1 MFEKRFLK
9 RLDIQKQDGLYR
21 NPLEIESRDGRYIVA
36 GKRKLLNFSSN
47 DYLGLSTSTEF
58 SNKVA
63 DNFRKYGTSSG
74 SSRLV
79 SGNHSAI
86 RQAEERYAQHF
97 GYEDALFFQS
107 GYQAN
112 IGVISA
118 FFEPGD
124 RLLFDKHIHA
134 SSVKGIQL
142 SKADYR
148 GYNHSS
154 LSHLEKRLQTG
165 KNRPVA
171 VITESLFS
179 MDGDLLNVTD
189 LAGLKEK
196 YGFLSIVDEAHAFG
210 ALGKNGCGIARKAA
224 DVAIGT
230 FGKAFGF
237 FGAFVLLPRSFKEF
251 LLNFSSPV
259 IYSTALPPSHAA
271 SAVDLLELVSR
282 SGEHRERLA
291 TISIFMRKRLLEN
304 GFRVKGD
311 AHILGVEIG
320 DENTA
325 VMLAEKLYQKDIFV
339 FPARYPTVPRG
350 SALLRISLTAM
361 HTEKDAAY
369 FVEALTSEIKRIENG

>member
-9 RLDIQKQDGLYR
+9 RLEIQKQDGLYR
-21 NPLEIESRDGRYIVA
+21 NPPEIKRRDGRYIVS
-36 GKRKLLNFSSN
+36 GSRKLLNFSSN
-47 DYLGLSTSTEF
+47 DYLGLSTSAEF
-58 SNKVA
+58 SEKIA

-79 SGNHSAI
+79 SGNYSAI
-86 RQAEERYAQHF
+86 RQAEERYAKHF
-97 GYEDALFFQS
+97 GYEDCLFFSS

-112 IGVISA
+112 IGIIST

-124 RLLFDKHIHA
+124 RLIFDKHIHA

-142 SKADYR
+142 SGADYK

-154 LSHLEKRLQTG
+154 LSHLEKRLQTVE
-165 KNRPVA
+165 NRQAA

-179 MDGDLLNVTD
+179 MDGDLLNVKD

-210 ALGKNGCGIARKAA
+210 ALGKNGCGVAGKVA

-259 IYSTALPPSHAA
+259 IYSTALPPAHAV
-271 SAVDLLELVSR
+271 SAVDLLELVSG
-282 SGEHRERLA
+282 SDEKRERLA
-291 TISIFMRKRLLEN
+291 KISILMKKQLLEKR
-304 GFRVKGD
+304 FRVKGD

-320 DENTA
+320 DENMA
-325 VMLAEKLYQKDIFV
+325 VALSRKLYRKGIFV
-339 FPARYPTVPRG
+339 FSARYPTVPMG
-350 SALLRISLTAM
+350 SALLRISMTAM
-361 HTEKDAAY
+361 HTEKDVAY
-369 FVEALTSEIKRIENG
+369 FVETLTREKQRIAYG

>member
-9 RLDIQKQDGLYR
+9 RLEIQKQNGLYR
-21 NPLEIESRDGRYIVA
+21 NPPEIEHREGRYIIS
-36 GKRKLLNFSSN
+36 GKRRVLNFSSN
-47 DYLGLSTSTEF
+47 DYLGLSTSAEF
-58 SNKVA
+58 SEKVA
-63 DNFRKYGTSSG
+63 DNFHKYGTSSG

-79 SGNHSAI
+79 SGNHSVI
-86 RQAEERYAQHF
+86 RQAEERYAERF
-97 GYEDALFFQS
+97 GYEDSLFFPS

-112 IGVISA
+112 IGVIST

-124 RLLFDKHIHA
+124 RLIFDKHIHA
-134 SSVKGIQL
+134 SSVMGIQL
-142 SKADYR
+142 SRADYK

-154 LSHLEKRLQTG
+154 LSHLEKRLQVG
-165 KNRPVA
+165 GNRPAA

-179 MDGDLLNVTD
+179 MDGDLLNVKD

-210 ALGKNGCGIARKAA
+210 ALGKNGCGIAGKVA

-259 IYSTALPPSHAA
+259 IYSTALPAAHAA
-271 SAVDLLELVSR
+271 SAVDLLELVSG
-282 SGEHRERLA
+282 SDEKRERLEK
-291 TISIFMRKRLLEN
+291 ISILMKKQLLEK

-320 DENTA
+320 DENMA
-325 VMLAEKLYQKDIFV
+325 VMLSKKLYQSDIFV
-339 FPARYPTVPRG
+339 FSARYPTVPMG
-350 SALLRISLTAM
+350 SAILRISMTAM
-361 HTEKDAAY
+361 HTEMDVAY
-369 FVEALTSEIKRIENG
+369 FVETLTREKERIADG

>member
-9 RLDIQKQDGLYR
+9 RLEIQEQEGLYR
-21 NPLEIESRDGRYIVA
+21 NPPEIEHREGRYIVS
-36 GKRKLLNFSSN
+36 GKRRLLNFSSN
-47 DYLGLSTSTEF
+47 DYLGLGTSEEF
-58 SNKVA
+58 SEKTA
-63 DNFRKYGTSSG
+63 YNFRKYGTSSG

-79 SGNHSAI
+79 SGNHSVVW
-86 RQAEERYAQHF
+86 QAEERCAQHF
-97 GYEDALFFQS
+97 GYEDTLFFPS

-112 IGVISA
+112 IGVLST

-124 RLLFDKHIHA
+124 QLIFDKHIHA

-142 SKADYR
+142 SRADYK

-154 LSHLEKRLQTG
+154 LSHLEKRLQAVE
-165 KNRPVA
+165 NRPAA

-179 MDGDLLNVTD
+179 MDGDLLNVKG
-189 LAGLKEK
+189 LAGLKER

-210 ALGKNGCGIARKAA
+210 ALGKNGCGIAGKVA

-259 IYSTALPPSHAA
+259 IYSHAA
-271 SAVDLLELVSR
+271 SAVDLLELVS
-282 SGEHRERLA
+282 GCDEKREKLEK
-291 TISIFMRKRLLEN
+291 ISILMKKQLLEK

-320 DENTA
+320 DENMA
-325 VMLAEKLYQKDIFV
+325 VMLSGKLYQNDIFV
-339 FPARYPTVPRG
+339 FSARHPTVPMG
-350 SALLRISLTAM
+350 SAILRISMTAM
-361 HTEKDAAY
+361 HTEMDVAY
-369 FVEALTSEIKRIENG
+369 FVETLTREKERIADG